1 MTKAGFLTFI
11 RRNRFFIICAA
22 ILLSCAGLQAATRL
36 SSTLA
41 DALTF
46 TLSAYIRA
54 ALAFVTSFLPFS
66 LGETVVVILPLLCI
80 TVFLIAFFSKTQ
92 DIRIIKGLILVLT
105 VMYALFVLSFAPAYG
120 TSGAE
125 KLFELNAGP
134 VSTESLCD
142 TAEILVDEI
151 NGIADNID
159 FDYGS
164 FSRMGYDLDTLSKK
178 LVNAYDTLNDEFGF
192 IFNFNSRLKP
202 IALSRAMTYTH
213 ISGVYTYYTGEANIN
228 TNFPDYT
235 LPFTCAHEMAHQR
248 GFAREKEANF
258 VAFLV
263 CERSDDDYIKYSG
276 KLNMLEY
283 LLDAIYT
290 ADPKKYMEI
299 FYSLDIRVRC
309 DMVAYSSFFDTYRDS
324 TASEISSAIND
335 TYLKSQG
342 QAEGEKSYGL
352 VVDLAVAYILDRY
365 DTKTEVVN

>member
-1 MTKAGFLTFI
+1 MIKAGFSSFI
-11 RRNRFFIICAA
+11 KRNRFFIICAA
-22 ILLSCAGLQAATRL
+22 ILLSCAALQTATRL

-46 TLSAYIRA
+46 GLSAHIRA
-54 ALAFVTSFLPFS
+54 ALAFITSFIPFS
-66 LGETVVVILPLLCI
+66 LGETAVIILPLLCI
-80 TVFLIAFFSKTQ
+80 VVFLFAIFSRNQ
-92 DIRIIKGLILVLT
+92 EVRIIKGLLSVLT
-105 VMYALFVLSFAPAYG
+105 VMYLLFALSFVPAYG
-120 TSGAE
+120 TSSAE
-125 KLFELNAGP
+125 TLFELDAKP
-134 VSTESLCD
+134 VSTDALCD
-142 TAEILVDEI
+142 TAEILVNEI
-151 NGIADNID
+151 NVIADSID

-164 FSRMGYDLDTLSKK
+164 FSRIGYDLNTLSKK
-178 LVNAYDTLNDEFGF
+178 LVYAYDTLKDEYGF
-192 IFNFNSRLKP
+192 IFNFNSKLKP
-202 IALSRAMTYTH
+202 IALSHAMTYTH

-235 LPFTCAHEMAHQR
+235 LPYTGAHEMAHQR

-283 LLDAIYT
+283 LLNAIYT
-290 ADPKKYMEI
+290 ASPEKYMEL

-309 DMVAYSSFFDTYRDS
+309 DMVAYSNFFDTYRDS

-352 VVDLAVAYILDRY
+352 VVDLAVAYILDKN
-365 DTKTEVVN
+365 DTITEA